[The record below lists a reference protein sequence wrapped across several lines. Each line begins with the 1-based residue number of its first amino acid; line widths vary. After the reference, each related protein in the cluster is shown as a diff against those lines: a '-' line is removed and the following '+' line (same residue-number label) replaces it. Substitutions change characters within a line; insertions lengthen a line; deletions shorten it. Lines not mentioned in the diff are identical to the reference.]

1 VPLGGVA
8 TLPTVT
14 VGIALGSVV
23 VGSELRSTVVPVKI
37 HNGPIELHVA
47 DDGDP
52 AASPILLLH
61 GITSFGGTWDWVVP
75 TLAERWRVLRLDF
88 RGHGASDR
96 TPGEYEP
103 ACYLSDAVAAIE
115 QAAGQPCVVMGH
127 SLGGAT
133 AAALVQQRPD
143 LVVAAVLEDPPLRFA
158 ENLGADTPSGG
169 SDAVSAL
176 EGNSLLDSFRLIRES
191 APQLQASG
199 ITVDML
205 SGILAAAPT
214 AGGGTFGELLHP
226 DGIASMAGSLLTVD
240 ASVLDPVLTGTI
252 QSILDPDQPFGVPS
266 LIVCADPTKSD
277 AVADT
282 AMAQHFADLSPTTE
296 FIVLDGAG
304 HLIHDELAS
313 RERFRD
319 ALLGFLDRVAPPTS

>member
-1 VPLGGVA
+1 MA
-8 TLPTVT
+8 
-14 VGIALGSVV
+14 
-23 VGSELRSTVVPVKI
+23 VGSSAVGGQRRSTVVAVKI
-37 HNGPIELHVA
+37 RNDSIELHVA

-52 AASPILLLH
+52 SAPPILLLH
-61 GITSFGGTWDWVVP
+61 GITSFGGTWDWIVP

-88 RGHGASDR
+88 RGHGDSDR
-96 TPGEYEP
+96 APGEYSP
-103 ACYLSDAVAAIE
+103 AGYLSDAVAAIE
-115 QAAGQPCVVMGH
+115 QAAGRPCVVIGH

-143 LVVAAVLEDPPLRFA
+143 LVVAAVMEDPPLRFDA
-158 ENLGADTPSGG
+158 GDTDSGNTDVG
-169 SDAVSAL
+169 AL
-176 EGNSLLDSFRLIRES
+176 EGNSLLESFRLIRES

-199 ITVDML
+199 ITVEVL

-226 DGIASMAGSLLTVD
+226 DGITAMAGSLLTVE

-252 QSILDPDQPFGVPS
+252 RSILDPDGPFRVPS
-266 LIVCADPTKSD
+266 LIVCADPAKPD
-277 AVADT
+277 AVADP

-313 RERFRD
+313 RDRFRD
-319 ALLGFLDRVAPPTS
+319 ALLGFLDRVVPPTS